1 MTYSEIWHR
10 IATSYDDGEARAIA
24 RILIEELFGL
34 SYADI
39 VCGATEQLSADDTL
53 RLDTAVRRIEQ
64 GEPLQHVLGYA
75 DFCGNRFCVNGSVL
89 IPRPET
95 EWLVDEGAKLMST
108 TATSSPKRILDIGTG
123 SGCIAISLKLRLG
136 DAYVEAWDISEE
148 ALRTAQDNADALKAE
163 VTFRKR
169 DALKAEGECLQGGAL
184 VSSAPTGQAMD
195 SINSNEGALVSS
207 APTEQTMDSINSNE
221 GALVSSAP
229 TGQTMDSINSNEGAL
244 VSSAPT
250 GQAMDSINSN
260 EASTT
265 AAPWDLIVSNPP
277 YICDSERS
285 AMDDNVLLHEPH
297 TALFVPDDDPL
308 RFYRAIA
315 RYALLTLNTGGSLLF
330 ECNTRYAEATGTMLR
345 DMGFEEVTVSDDCF
359 NLPRFVRGKQPLPT
373 LPVGEGLVT
382 QGEANCRRLRH
393 SCRSHWQL
401 K

>member
-95 EWLVDEGAKLMST
+95 EWLVDEGAKLMNGCIASDET
-108 TATSSPKRILDIGTG
+108 QHKAPHSPKRILDIGTG

-163 VTFRKR
+163 VVFRKR
-169 DALKAEGECLQGGAL
+169 DALRA
-184 VSSAPTGQAMD
+184 D
-195 SINSNEGALVSS
+195 N
-207 APTEQTMDSINSNE
+207 
-221 GALVSSAP
+221 
-229 TGQTMDSINSNEGAL
+229 
-244 VSSAPT
+244 
-250 GQAMDSINSN
+250 
-260 EASTT
+260 T

-359 NLPRFVRGKQPLPT
+359 NLPRFVRGRK
-373 LPVGEGLVT
+373 
-382 QGEANCRRLRH
+382 N
-393 SCRSHWQL
+393 SHNQ
-401 K
+401 

>member
-53 RLDTAVRRIEQ
+53 RLDTAIRRIEQ

-95 EWLVDEGAKLMST
+95 EWLVDEGAKLMDGCIASDET
-108 TATSSPKRILDIGTG
+108 QHKAPHSPKRILDIGTG

-148 ALRTAQDNADALKAE
+148 ALRTAESNAQALKAE

-169 DALKAEGECLQGGAL
+169 DALRA
-184 VSSAPTGQAMD
+184 D
-195 SINSNEGALVSS
+195 N
-207 APTEQTMDSINSNE
+207 
-221 GALVSSAP
+221 
-229 TGQTMDSINSNEGAL
+229 
-244 VSSAPT
+244 
-250 GQAMDSINSN
+250 
-260 EASTT
+260 T

-315 RYALLTLNTGGSLLF
+315 RYALLTLNIGGSLLF
-330 ECNTRYAEATGTMLR
+330 ECNTRYAEATGAMLR

-359 NLPRFVRGKQPLPT
+359 NLPRFVRGRSPSQPSPS
-373 LPVGEGLVT
+373 GR
-382 QGEANCRRLRH
+382 A
-393 SCRSHWQL
+393 
-401 K
+401 

>member
-75 DFCGNRFCVNGSVL
+75 DFCGNRFSVNGSVL

-108 TATSSPKRILDIGTG
+108 TAASSPKRILDIGTG

-163 VTFRKR
+163 VVFRKR
-169 DALKAEGECLQGGAL
+169 DALKAEEVFRKRDALKAEEEGCSEEECLQGGAL
-184 VSSAPTGQAMD
+184 VSSAPTEQAMD
-195 SINSNEGALVSS
+195 SINYS
-207 APTEQTMDSINSNE
+207 
-221 GALVSSAP
+221 
-229 TGQTMDSINSNEGAL
+229 
-244 VSSAPT
+244 
-250 GQAMDSINSN
+250 
-260 EASTT
+260 EANIL

-315 RYALLTLNTGGSLLF
+315 RYALLTLNIGGSLLF
-330 ECNTRYAEATGTMLR
+330 ECNTRYAEATGKMLR

-359 NLPRFVRGKQPLPT
+359 GLPRFVRGRKNSPNQ
-373 LPVGEGLVT
+373 
-382 QGEANCRRLRH
+382 
-393 SCRSHWQL
+393 
-401 K
+401 

>member
-75 DFCGNRFCVNGSVL
+75 DFCGNRFCGNGSVL

-95 EWLVDEGAKLMST
+95 EWLVDEGAKLMDGCIASDKT
-108 TATSSPKRILDIGTG
+108 QHKAPHSPKRILDIGTG

-163 VTFRKR
+163 VVFRKR
-169 DALKAEGECLQGGAL
+169 DALKAEEECLQGGAL
-184 VSSAPTGQAMD
+184 VSSAPTEQA
-195 SINSNEGALVSS
+195 I
-207 APTEQTMDSINSNE
+207 
-221 GALVSSAP
+221 
-229 TGQTMDSINSNEGAL
+229 DSINSNEGAL

-250 GQAMDSINSN
+250 GQAMDSINYS
-260 EASTT
+260 EANIL

-308 RFYRAIA
+308 RFYRA
-315 RYALLTLNTGGSLLF
+315 
-330 ECNTRYAEATGTMLR
+330 RYAEATGAMLR

-359 NLPRFVRGKQPLPT
+359 SLPRFVRGRK
-373 LPVGEGLVT
+373 
-382 QGEANCRRLRH
+382 N
-393 SCRSHWQL
+393 SHNQ
-401 K
+401 

>member
-75 DFCGNRFCVNGSVL
+75 DFCGNRFSVNSSVL

-163 VTFRKR
+163 VVFRKR
-169 DALKAEGECLQGGAL
+169 DALRA
-184 VSSAPTGQAMD
+184 D
-195 SINSNEGALVSS
+195 N
-207 APTEQTMDSINSNE
+207 
-221 GALVSSAP
+221 
-229 TGQTMDSINSNEGAL
+229 
-244 VSSAPT
+244 
-250 GQAMDSINSN
+250 
-260 EASTT
+260 T

-315 RYALLTLNTGGSLLF
+315 RYALLTLNIGGSLLF

-359 NLPRFVRGKQPLPT
+359 NLPRFVRGSSPSQPAAP
-373 LPVGEGLVT
+373 PNPPRRGGLSYP
-382 QGEANCRRLRH
+382 RLR
-393 SCRSHWQL
+393 
-401 K
+401 KA

>member
-10 IATSYDDGEARAIA
+10 IATSYDDSEARAIA

-95 EWLVDEGAKLMST
+95 EWLVDEGAKLMDGCVASDET
-108 TATSSPKRILDIGTG
+108 QHKAPQSPKRILDIGTG

-136 DAYVEAWDISEE
+136 DAYVEAWDISEK
-148 ALRTAQDNADALKAE
+148 ALRTAQDNADTLKAE
-163 VTFRKR
+163 VVFRKR

-184 VSSAPTGQAMD
+184 VSSAPTGQVMD
-195 SINSNEGALVSS
+195 SMNYS
-207 APTEQTMDSINSNE
+207 
-221 GALVSSAP
+221 
-229 TGQTMDSINSNEGAL
+229 
-244 VSSAPT
+244 
-250 GQAMDSINSN
+250 
-260 EASTT
+260 EANIL

-315 RYALLTLNTGGSLLF
+315 RYALLTLNIGGSLLF

-359 NLPRFVRGKQPLPT
+359 NLPRFVRGSSPSQPAAP
-373 LPVGEGLVT
+373 PNPPRRGGLSYP
-382 QGEANCRRLRH
+382 RLR
-393 SCRSHWQL
+393 
-401 K
+401 KA

>member
-108 TATSSPKRILDIGTG
+108 TATPSPKRILDIGTG

-163 VTFRKR
+163 VVFRKR
-169 DALKAEGECLQGGAL
+169 DALKA
-184 VSSAPTGQAMD
+184 D
-195 SINSNEGALVSS
+195 N
-207 APTEQTMDSINSNE
+207 
-221 GALVSSAP
+221 
-229 TGQTMDSINSNEGAL
+229 
-244 VSSAPT
+244 
-250 GQAMDSINSN
+250 
-260 EASTT
+260 T

-315 RYALLTLNTGGSLLF
+315 RYALLTLNIGGSLLF
-330 ECNTRYAEATGTMLR
+330 ECNTRYAEATGKMLS

-359 NLPRFVRGKQPLPT
+359 NLPRFVRGSSPPNQQPLPT

-382 QGEANCRRLRH
+382 QGLERPKKAYH
-393 SCRSHWQL
+393 P
-401 K
+401 KA

>member
-10 IATSYDDGEARAIA
+10 IATSYDDSEARAIA

-34 SYADI
+34 SYTDI

-75 DFCGNRFCVNGSVL
+75 DFCGNRFCVNDSVL

-95 EWLVDEGAKLMST
+95 EWLVDESAKLMKGCIASDET
-108 TATSSPKRILDIGTG
+108 QHKAPHSPKRILDIGTG

-169 DALKAEGECLQGGAL
+169 DALKAEEEGCSEGECLQGGAL
-184 VSSAPTGQAMD
+184 VSSAPTEQAMD
-195 SINSNEGALVSS
+195 Y
-207 APTEQTMDSINSNE
+207 
-221 GALVSSAP
+221 
-229 TGQTMDSINSNEGAL
+229 
-244 VSSAPT
+244 
-250 GQAMDSINSN
+250 

-315 RYALLTLNTGGSLLF
+315 RYALLTLNIGGSLLF
-330 ECNTRYAEATGTMLR
+330 ECNTRYAEATGKMLS

-359 NLPRFVRGKQPLPT
+359 SLPRFVRGRK
-373 LPVGEGLVT
+373 
-382 QGEANCRRLRH
+382 N
-393 SCRSHWQL
+393 SHNQ
-401 K
+401 

>member
-1 MTYSEIWHR
+1 MTYSEIRHR

-108 TATSSPKRILDIGTG
+108 TAASSPKRILDIGTG

-148 ALRTAQDNADALKAE
+148 ALRTAQDNADSLKAE
-163 VTFRKR
+163 VVFRKR
-169 DALKAEGECLQGGAL
+169 DALRAEGECLQGGAL
-184 VSSAPTGQAMD
+184 VSSAPT
-195 SINSNEGALVSS
+195 
-207 APTEQTMDSINSNE
+207 EQTMDSINYS
-221 GALVSSAP
+221 
-229 TGQTMDSINSNEGAL
+229 
-244 VSSAPT
+244 
-250 GQAMDSINSN
+250 
-260 EASTT
+260 EANIL

-315 RYALLTLNTGGSLLF
+315 HYALLTLNIGGSLLF

-359 NLPRFVRGKQPLPT
+359 NLPRFVRGSSPSQPSPSGRAWLPK
-373 LPVGEGLVT
+373 
-382 QGEANCRRLRH
+382 A
-393 SCRSHWQL
+393 
-401 K
+401 

>member
-39 VCGATEQLSADDTL
+39 VCCATEQLSADDTL
-53 RLDTAVRRIEQ
+53 HLDTAVRRIEQ

-163 VTFRKR
+163 VVFRKR
-169 DALKAEGECLQGGAL
+169 DALKAEEDSSSEEECLQGGALVSSAPTEQAMDSINSNEGAL

-207 APTEQTMDSINSNE
+207 APTEQ
-221 GALVSSAP
+221 
-229 TGQTMDSINSNEGAL
+229 
-244 VSSAPT
+244 
-250 GQAMDSINSN
+250 AMDSINYS
-260 EASTT
+260 EANIL
-265 AAPWDLIVSNPP
+265 AAPWNLIVSNPP

-315 RYALLTLNTGGSLLF
+315 RYALLTLNAGGNLLF
-330 ECNTRYAEATGTMLR
+330 ECNTRYAEATGTMLS

-359 NLPRFVRGKQPLPT
+359 NLPRFVRGRK
-373 LPVGEGLVT
+373 
-382 QGEANCRRLRH
+382 N
-393 SCRSHWQL
+393 SHNQ
-401 K
+401 

>member
-95 EWLVDEGAKLMST
+95 EWLVDEGAKLMDGCIASDET
-108 TATSSPKRILDIGTG
+108 QHKAPHSPKRILDIGTG

-148 ALRTAQDNADALKAE
+148 ALRTAESNAQALKAE

-169 DALKAEGECLQGGAL
+169 DALKAEEECLQGGAL
-184 VSSAPTGQAMD
+184 VSSAPTGQ
-195 SINSNEGALVSS
+195 
-207 APTEQTMDSINSNE
+207 TK
-221 GALVSSAP
+221 
-229 TGQTMDSINSNEGAL
+229 
-244 VSSAPT
+244 
-250 GQAMDSINSN
+250 DSINSN

-308 RFYRAIA
+308 RFYHAIA
-315 RYALLTLNTGGSLLF
+315 RYALLTLNIGGSLLF
-330 ECNTRYAEATGTMLR
+330 ECNTRYAEATGAMLS

-359 NLPRFVRGKQPLPT
+359 GLPRFVRGSSPSQSAAPPN
-373 LPVGEGLVT
+373 PPRRGGL
-382 QGEANCRRLRH
+382 
-393 SCRSHWQL
+393 S
-401 K
+401 

>member
-95 EWLVDEGAKLMST
+95 EWLVDEGAKLMDGCIASDET
-108 TATSSPKRILDIGTG
+108 QHKAPHSPKRILDIGTG

-163 VTFRKR
+163 VVFRKR
-169 DALKAEGECLQGGAL
+169 DALKAEEEGCSEEECLQGGAL
-184 VSSAPTGQAMD
+184 VSSAPTEQAMD
-195 SINSNEGALVSS
+195 SINYS
-207 APTEQTMDSINSNE
+207 
-221 GALVSSAP
+221 
-229 TGQTMDSINSNEGAL
+229 
-244 VSSAPT
+244 
-250 GQAMDSINSN
+250 
-260 EASTT
+260 EANIL
-265 AAPWDLIVSNPP
+265 AAPWNLIVSNPP

-330 ECNTRYAEATGTMLR
+330 ECNTRYAEATGTMLS

-359 NLPRFVRGKQPLPT
+359 SLPRFVRGRK
-373 LPVGEGLVT
+373 
-382 QGEANCRRLRH
+382 N
-393 SCRSHWQL
+393 SHNQ
-401 K
+401 

>member
-75 DFCGNRFCVNGSVL
+75 DFCGNRFSVNSSVL

-163 VTFRKR
+163 VAFRKK
-169 DALKAEGECLQGGAL
+169 DALKAEGECLQG
-184 VSSAPTGQAMD
+184 
-195 SINSNEGALVSS
+195 GALVSS

-229 TGQTMDSINSNEGAL
+229 TGQAMDSINSNEGAL

-250 GQAMDSINSN
+250 EQAMDSINSN

-315 RYALLTLNTGGSLLF
+315 RYALLTLNIGGSLLF
-330 ECNTRYAEATGTMLR
+330 ECNTRYAEATGAMLR

-359 NLPRFVRGKQPLPT
+359 SLPRFVRGRKNSPAQQPLPINSPSQST
-373 LPVGEGLVT
+373 APPNPPRRGGL
-382 QGEANCRRLRH
+382 GYPRLR
-393 SCRSHWQL
+393 
-401 K
+401 KA

>member
-75 DFCGNRFCVNGSVL
+75 DFCGNRFSVNSSVL

-95 EWLVDEGAKLMST
+95 EWLVDEGAKLMDGCIASDET
-108 TATSSPKRILDIGTG
+108 QHKAPHSPKRILDIGTG

-163 VTFRKR
+163 VVFRKR
-169 DALKAEGECLQGGAL
+169 DALRAEGECLQGGAL

-195 SINSNEGALVSS
+195 Y
-207 APTEQTMDSINSNE
+207 
-221 GALVSSAP
+221 
-229 TGQTMDSINSNEGAL
+229 
-244 VSSAPT
+244 
-250 GQAMDSINSN
+250 

-265 AAPWDLIVSNPP
+265 TAPWDLIVSNPP

-315 RYALLTLNTGGSLLF
+315 RYALLTLNIGGSLLF

-359 NLPRFVRGKQPLPT
+359 NLPRFVRGRK
-373 LPVGEGLVT
+373 
-382 QGEANCRRLRH
+382 N
-393 SCRSHWQL
+393 SHNQ
-401 K
+401 

>member
-108 TATSSPKRILDIGTG
+108 TATPSPKRILDIGTG

-163 VTFRKR
+163 VVFRKR
-169 DALKAEGECLQGGAL
+169 DALRAEGECLQGGAL
-184 VSSAPTGQAMD
+184 VSSAPT
-195 SINSNEGALVSS
+195 
-207 APTEQTMDSINSNE
+207 EQTMDSINYS
-221 GALVSSAP
+221 
-229 TGQTMDSINSNEGAL
+229 
-244 VSSAPT
+244 
-250 GQAMDSINSN
+250 
-260 EASTT
+260 EANIL

-315 RYALLTLNTGGSLLF
+315 RYALLTLNIGGSLLF

-359 NLPRFVRGKQPLPT
+359 NLPRFVRGSSPSQSAAPPN
-373 LPVGEGLVT
+373 PPRRGGL
-382 QGEANCRRLRH
+382 
-393 SCRSHWQL
+393 S
-401 K
+401 

>member
-34 SYADI
+34 SYTDI

-95 EWLVDEGAKLMST
+95 EWLVDEGAKLMDGCIASDET
-108 TATSSPKRILDIGTG
+108 QHKAPHSPKRILDIGTG

-163 VTFRKR
+163 VVFRKR
-169 DALKAEGECLQGGAL
+169 DALKAEEEGCSEEECLQGGAL
-184 VSSAPTGQAMD
+184 VSSAPTRQAMD
-195 SINSNEGALVSS
+195 SINYS
-207 APTEQTMDSINSNE
+207 
-221 GALVSSAP
+221 
-229 TGQTMDSINSNEGAL
+229 
-244 VSSAPT
+244 
-250 GQAMDSINSN
+250 
-260 EASTT
+260 EANIL

-315 RYALLTLNTGGSLLF
+315 RYALLTLNIGGSLLF

-359 NLPRFVRGKQPLPT
+359 GLPRFVRGSSPSQSAAPPN
-373 LPVGEGLVT
+373 PPRRGGL
-382 QGEANCRRLRH
+382 
-393 SCRSHWQL
+393 S
-401 K
+401 

>member
-95 EWLVDEGAKLMST
+95 EWLVDEGAKLMDGCIASDKT
-108 TATSSPKRILDIGTG
+108 QHKAPHSPKRILDIGTG

-163 VTFRKR
+163 VVFRKR
-169 DALKAEGECLQGGAL
+169 DALRA
-184 VSSAPTGQAMD
+184 D
-195 SINSNEGALVSS
+195 N
-207 APTEQTMDSINSNE
+207 
-221 GALVSSAP
+221 
-229 TGQTMDSINSNEGAL
+229 
-244 VSSAPT
+244 
-250 GQAMDSINSN
+250 
-260 EASTT
+260 T

-315 RYALLTLNTGGSLLF
+315 RYALLTLNIGGNLLF

-359 NLPRFVRGKQPLPT
+359 GLPRFVRGSSPSQPSPS
-373 LPVGEGLVT
+373 GR
-382 QGEANCRRLRH
+382 A
-393 SCRSHWQL
+393 
-401 K
+401 

>member
-75 DFCGNRFCVNGSVL
+75 DFCGNRFSVNGSVL

-95 EWLVDEGAKLMST
+95 EWLVDEGAKLMKGCIASDET
-108 TATSSPKRILDIGTG
+108 QYKAPHSPKRILDIGTG

-163 VTFRKR
+163 VVFRKR
-169 DALKAEGECLQGGAL
+169 DALRA
-184 VSSAPTGQAMD
+184 D
-195 SINSNEGALVSS
+195 N
-207 APTEQTMDSINSNE
+207 
-221 GALVSSAP
+221 
-229 TGQTMDSINSNEGAL
+229 
-244 VSSAPT
+244 
-250 GQAMDSINSN
+250 
-260 EASTT
+260 T

-315 RYALLTLNTGGSLLF
+315 RYALLTLNIGGSLLF

-359 NLPRFVRGKQPLPT
+359 NLPRFVRGRKNSPNQ
-373 LPVGEGLVT
+373 
-382 QGEANCRRLRH
+382 
-393 SCRSHWQL
+393 
-401 K
+401 

>member
-148 ALRTAQDNADALKAE
+148 ALRTAQNNADALKAE
-163 VTFRKR
+163 VVFRKR
-169 DALKAEGECLQGGAL
+169 DALRAEGECLQGGAL
-184 VSSAPTGQAMD
+184 VSSAPTEQAMD
-195 SINSNEGALVSS
+195 Y
-207 APTEQTMDSINSNE
+207 
-221 GALVSSAP
+221 
-229 TGQTMDSINSNEGAL
+229 
-244 VSSAPT
+244 
-250 GQAMDSINSN
+250 

-315 RYALLTLNTGGSLLF
+315 RYALLTLNIGGNLLF
-330 ECNTRYAEATGTMLR
+330 ECNTRYAEATGKMLS

-359 NLPRFVRGKQPLPT
+359 GLPRFVRGSSPSQPAAP
-373 LPVGEGLVT
+373 PNPPRRGGLSYP
-382 QGEANCRRLRH
+382 RLR
-393 SCRSHWQL
+393 
-401 K
+401 KA

>member
-34 SYADI
+34 SYTDI

-75 DFCGNRFCVNGSVL
+75 DFCGNRFSVNGSVL

-95 EWLVDEGAKLMST
+95 EWLVDEGAKLMDDCIASDET
-108 TATSSPKRILDIGTG
+108 QHKAPHSPKRILDIGTG

-148 ALRTAQDNADALKAE
+148 ALRTAQNNADALKAE
-163 VTFRKR
+163 VVFRKR
-169 DALKAEGECLQGGAL
+169 DALRAEGECLQGGAL
-184 VSSAPTGQAMD
+184 VSSAPTEQAMD
-195 SINSNEGALVSS
+195 Y
-207 APTEQTMDSINSNE
+207 
-221 GALVSSAP
+221 
-229 TGQTMDSINSNEGAL
+229 
-244 VSSAPT
+244 
-250 GQAMDSINSN
+250 

-315 RYALLTLNTGGSLLF
+315 RYALLTLNIGGSLLF
-330 ECNTRYAEATGTMLR
+330 ECNTRYAEATGKMLR

-359 NLPRFVRGKQPLPT
+359 NLPRFVRGSSPSQPSPS
-373 LPVGEGLVT
+373 GR
-382 QGEANCRRLRH
+382 A
-393 SCRSHWQL
+393 
-401 K
+401 

>member
-34 SYADI
+34 SYTDI
-39 VCGATEQLSADDTL
+39 VCGATDQLSADDTL

-75 DFCGNRFCVNGSVL
+75 DFCGNRFSVNSSVL

-163 VTFRKR
+163 VVFRKR
-169 DALKAEGECLQGGAL
+169 DALKAEEEGCSEEECLQG
-184 VSSAPTGQAMD
+184 
-195 SINSNEGALVSS
+195 
-207 APTEQTMDSINSNE
+207 

-250 GQAMDSINSN
+250 EQAMDSINYS
-260 EASTT
+260 EANIL

-315 RYALLTLNTGGSLLF
+315 RYALLTLNIGGSLLF
-330 ECNTRYAEATGTMLR
+330 ECNTRYAEATGAMLS

-359 NLPRFVRGKQPLPT
+359 GLPRFVRGRK
-373 LPVGEGLVT
+373 
-382 QGEANCRRLRH
+382 N
-393 SCRSHWQL
+393 SHNQ
-401 K
+401 

>member
-34 SYADI
+34 SYTDI

-75 DFCGNRFCVNGSVL
+75 DFCGNRFSVNSSVL

-95 EWLVDEGAKLMST
+95 EWLVDEGAKLMSDGST
-108 TATSSPKRILDIGTG
+108 PTDIKKLNSKRILDIGTG

-163 VTFRKR
+163 VVFRKR
-169 DALKAEGECLQGGAL
+169 DALRA
-184 VSSAPTGQAMD
+184 D
-195 SINSNEGALVSS
+195 N
-207 APTEQTMDSINSNE
+207 
-221 GALVSSAP
+221 
-229 TGQTMDSINSNEGAL
+229 
-244 VSSAPT
+244 
-250 GQAMDSINSN
+250 
-260 EASTT
+260 T

-315 RYALLTLNTGGSLLF
+315 RYALLTLNIGGSLLF

-359 NLPRFVRGKQPLPT
+359 NLPRFVRGRSPSQPSPS
-373 LPVGEGLVT
+373 GR
-382 QGEANCRRLRH
+382 A
-393 SCRSHWQL
+393 
-401 K
+401 

>member
-75 DFCGNRFCVNGSVL
+75 DFCGNRFSVNGSVL

-95 EWLVDEGAKLMST
+95 EWLVDEGAKLMDGCIASDET
-108 TATSSPKRILDIGTG
+108 QHKAPHSPKRILDIGTG

-163 VTFRKR
+163 VVFRKR
-169 DALKAEGECLQGGAL
+169 DALRA
-184 VSSAPTGQAMD
+184 D
-195 SINSNEGALVSS
+195 N
-207 APTEQTMDSINSNE
+207 
-221 GALVSSAP
+221 
-229 TGQTMDSINSNEGAL
+229 
-244 VSSAPT
+244 
-250 GQAMDSINSN
+250 
-260 EASTT
+260 T

-330 ECNTRYAEATGTMLR
+330 ECNTRYAEATGKMLS

-359 NLPRFVRGKQPLPT
+359 NLPRFVRGSSPSQPSPSGRAWLPK
-373 LPVGEGLVT
+373 
-382 QGEANCRRLRH
+382 A
-393 SCRSHWQL
+393 
-401 K
+401 

>member
-53 RLDTAVRRIEQ
+53 RLDTAIRRIEQ

-95 EWLVDEGAKLMST
+95 EWLVDEGAKLMDGCIASDET
-108 TATSSPKRILDIGTG
+108 QHKAPHSPKRILDIGTG

-163 VTFRKR
+163 VAFRKK
-169 DALKAEGECLQGGAL
+169 DALRA
-184 VSSAPTGQAMD
+184 D
-195 SINSNEGALVSS
+195 N
-207 APTEQTMDSINSNE
+207 
-221 GALVSSAP
+221 
-229 TGQTMDSINSNEGAL
+229 
-244 VSSAPT
+244 
-250 GQAMDSINSN
+250 
-260 EASTT
+260 T

-315 RYALLTLNTGGSLLF
+315 RYALLTLNIGGSLLF

-359 NLPRFVRGKQPLPT
+359 GLPRFVRGRKNSPTAPPNQQPLPT

-382 QGEANCRRLRH
+382 QGLERPKEA
-393 SCRSHWQL
+393 
-401 K
+401 

>member
-34 SYADI
+34 SYTDI

-75 DFCGNRFCVNGSVL
+75 DFCGNRFSVNSSVL

-95 EWLVDEGAKLMST
+95 EWLVDEGAKLMDGCIASDET
-108 TATSSPKRILDIGTG
+108 QHKAPHSPKRILDIGTG

-184 VSSAPTGQAMD
+184 VSSAPT
-195 SINSNEGALVSS
+195 
-207 APTEQTMDSINSNE
+207 EQTMDSINSNE

-244 VSSAPT
+244 VSSTPT
-250 GQAMDSINSN
+250 EQAMDSINYS
-260 EASTT
+260 EANIL

-315 RYALLTLNTGGSLLF
+315 RYALLTLNIGGSLLF

-359 NLPRFVRGKQPLPT
+359 NLPRFVRGSSPSQPSPS
-373 LPVGEGLVT
+373 GR
-382 QGEANCRRLRH
+382 A
-393 SCRSHWQL
+393 
-401 K
+401 

>member
-75 DFCGNRFCVNGSVL
+75 DFCGNRFSVNSSVL

-163 VTFRKR
+163 VVFRKR
-169 DALKAEGECLQGGAL
+169 DALRAEGECLQGGAL
-184 VSSAPTGQAMD
+184 VSSAPTEQAMD
-195 SINSNEGALVSS
+195 Y
-207 APTEQTMDSINSNE
+207 
-221 GALVSSAP
+221 
-229 TGQTMDSINSNEGAL
+229 
-244 VSSAPT
+244 
-250 GQAMDSINSN
+250 

-315 RYALLTLNTGGSLLF
+315 RYALLTLNIGGSLLF
-330 ECNTRYAEATGTMLR
+330 ECNTRYAEATGEMMR
-345 DMGFEEVTVSDDCF
+345 EMGFEEVTVSDDCF
-359 NLPRFVRGKQPLPT
+359 NLPRFVRGRKNSPAQ
-373 LPVGEGLVT
+373 
-382 QGEANCRRLRH
+382 
-393 SCRSHWQL
+393 
-401 K
+401 

>member
-75 DFCGNRFCVNGSVL
+75 DFCGNRFSVNSSVL

-108 TATSSPKRILDIGTG
+108 TATSSTKRILDIGTG

-163 VTFRKR
+163 VVFRKR
-169 DALKAEGECLQGGAL
+169 DALKAEEEGCSEEECLQGGAL
-184 VSSAPTGQAMD
+184 VSSAPTR
-195 SINSNEGALVSS
+195 
-207 APTEQTMDSINSNE
+207 
-221 GALVSSAP
+221 
-229 TGQTMDSINSNEGAL
+229 
-244 VSSAPT
+244 
-250 GQAMDSINSN
+250 QAMDSINSN

-359 NLPRFVRGKQPLPT
+359 NLPRFVRGSSPSQSTAPPNQQPLPT

-382 QGEANCRRLRH
+382 QGLERPKKAYH
-393 SCRSHWQL
+393 P
-401 K
+401 KA